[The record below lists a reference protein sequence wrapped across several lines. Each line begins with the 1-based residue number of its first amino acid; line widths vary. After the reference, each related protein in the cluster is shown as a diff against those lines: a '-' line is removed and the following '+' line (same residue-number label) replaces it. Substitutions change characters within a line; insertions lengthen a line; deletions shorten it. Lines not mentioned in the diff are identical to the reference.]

1 MMNTNTIKKTQT
13 QTKINTKFLGFD
25 DLLSLAESLSH
36 SQGFYTRLYNNLQ
49 ELDTDEQK
57 QLDDTIKQQHFT
69 TQLDLILWLE
79 A

>member
-1 MMNTNTIKKTQT
+1 MTNTKTQT
-13 QTKINTKFLGFD
+13 KSNTKFLGFT
-25 DLLSLAESLSH
+25 DLMALAESLSH

-57 QLDDTIKQQHFT
+57 QLDKVIKQNKFT
-69 TQLDLILWLE
+69 NTIDLILWLE